1 MPATSSHCLGDL
13 VVSAQLARVAA
24 GCCAGCPSGCPLP
37 GQMLGEKHVVKLDNI
52 LLRSIITKSRLLG
65 CCSLNTLKTT
75 LNGRNQKRIVLCT
88 TTRSTETTPHLKC
101 PIIGQVHT
109 SPPYIIGFPHPGA
122 FGGHRRGVRG
132 TPPHLIGFF
141 GPGCFQTP
149 PGSIFSHSFSHLFFC
164 AFSKRLKTAQDSA
177 KTPTRRPNTAPR
189 RDFGGFFVQKW
200 SNVDTRI
207 ASKSD
212 LLLK

>member
-1 MPATSSHCLGDL
+1 MPATSSHYLGDL

-88 TTRSTETTPHLKC
+88 TTRSTETTPHLRC

-109 SPPYIIGFPHPGA
+109 SLYITGFPEPRGI
-122 FGGHRRGVRG
+122 GGDTNLRSGSR
-132 TPPHLIGFF
+132 P
-141 GPGCFQTP
+141 GPG
-149 PGSIFSHSFSHLFFC
+149 L
-164 AFSKRLKTAQDSA
+164 L
-177 KTPTRRPNTAPR
+177 
-189 RDFGGFFVQKW
+189 GGF
-200 SNVDTRI
+200 
-207 ASKSD
+207 
-212 LLLK
+212 